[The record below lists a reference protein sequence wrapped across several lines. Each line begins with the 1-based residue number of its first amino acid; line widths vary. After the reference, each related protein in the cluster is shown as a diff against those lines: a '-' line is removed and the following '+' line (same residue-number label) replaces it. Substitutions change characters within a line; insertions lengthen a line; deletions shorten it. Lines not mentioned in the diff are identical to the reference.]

1 MYGSYGMPV
10 AFIQGWGCGFVNS
23 HRTITQ
29 NLMAAGGLQP
39 TSAVCRFPHRH
50 DPKDGPSSARPGCW
64 GRHSP
69 KPPTAGKNDM
79 KLTTIAL
86 ASVLALTSSMA
97 FAQGA
102 GGGGT
107 SGETAAGGLGT
118 STGAVG
124 GAESTGTTEM
134 SNAMI
139 GSSSLS
145 SGFSTGT
152 YPTLVTPGNLPSSV
166 PAPGAVITR

>member
-1 MYGSYGMPV
+1 
-10 AFIQGWGCGFVNS
+10 
-23 HRTITQ
+23 
-29 NLMAAGGLQP
+29 
-39 TSAVCRFPHRH
+39 
-50 DPKDGPSSARPGCW
+50 
-64 GRHSP
+64 
-69 KPPTAGKNDM
+69 M

-86 ASVLALTSSMA
+86 ASVLTITSSMA

-102 GGGGT
+102 GGGT

-118 STGAVG
+118 STAAAG
-124 GAESTGTTEM
+124 GAGSIGTTEM